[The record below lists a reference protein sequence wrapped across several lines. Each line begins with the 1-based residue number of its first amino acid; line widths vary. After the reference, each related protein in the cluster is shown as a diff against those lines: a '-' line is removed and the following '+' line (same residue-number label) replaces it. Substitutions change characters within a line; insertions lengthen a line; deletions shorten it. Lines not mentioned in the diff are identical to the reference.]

1 MSGTKKRVV
10 IIVGAVVVLLAFE
23 VGREY
28 TVHRMESNR
37 LEGGYWK
44 LQGRAGITKE
54 EVRRIIGEPDIAL
67 EGATEDNWYWDSS
80 NRRGPLLRLF
90 NAGKGY
96 VLNAQFDK
104 EGRMIDVYS
113 KLNIVTR

>member
-1 MSGTKKRVV
+1 MKKRVV
-10 IIVGAVVVLLAFE
+10 IILSIVVALFALE

-28 TVHRMESNR
+28 VVYRMASNR

-44 LQGRAGITKE
+44 LQGRTGITKE
-54 EVRRIIGEPDIAL
+54 EVRQTIGEPDKVLAS
-67 EGATEDNWYWDSS
+67 ATEDNWYWLADDH
-80 NRRGPLLRLF
+80 RGLLLRF
-90 NAGKGY
+90 FSAGKGY

-113 KLNIVTR
+113 RLNVVTHEIR